1 MIVKVSVPNR
11 FQFKA
16 VPSFTAMLWQ
26 KKGEVH
32 YIGGADILPPPLES
46 KKEAEM
52 ISLLG
57 TEGEKEARSLL
68 IEHNLRLVVY
78 IAKKFDNTAVG
89 VEDLISIGTIGLIKA
104 INTFNPEKNIKL
116 ATYASRCIENEIL
129 MYLRKNRNS
138 FSDVSLNEPIAN
150 EKDGSEITLMDAIAA
165 PEQRSVCEQI
175 VLEERLK
182 QLQAFLP
189 LLDERELMIIEKRF
203 GLHGRKEQTQ
213 KEIAQELGISRS
225 YVSRIEKR
233 AFLKLYRAF
242 RRQEKNAVSR

>member
-1 MIVKVSVPNR
+1 MFAWLIELLSHMSYFTGYIR
-11 FQFKA
+11 SQ
-16 VPSFTAMLWQ
+16 SFARPLSREDEERCLAALQ
-26 KKGEVH
+26 KGDA
-32 YIGGADILPPPLES
+32 Y
-46 KKEAEM
+46 
-52 ISLLG
+52 
-57 TEGEKEARSLL
+57 ARDQL
-68 IEHNLRLVVY
+68 IEHNLRLVAHIV
-78 IAKKFDNTAVG
+78 KKYDIRRTQTD
-89 VEDLISIGTIGLIKA
+89 DLISIGTIGLIKA
-104 INTFNPEKNIKL
+104 VDTFAPEKGKKL
-116 ATYASRCIENEIL
+116 TTYASRCIENEIL

-242 RRQEKNAVSR
+242 RRQEKNAVS

>member
-1 MIVKVSVPNR
+1 MEILTHMFYFTGYIRS
-11 FQFKA
+11 Q
-16 VPSFTAMLWQ
+16 SFARPLSREDEERCLAALQ
-26 KKGEVH
+26 KGDA
-32 YIGGADILPPPLES
+32 Y
-46 KKEAEM
+46 
-52 ISLLG
+52 
-57 TEGEKEARSLL
+57 ARDQL
-68 IEHNLRLVVY
+68 IEHNLRLVAHIV
-78 IAKKFDNTAVG
+78 KKYDIRRTQTD
-89 VEDLISIGTIGLIKA
+89 DLISIGTIGLIKA
-104 INTFNPEKNIKL
+104 VDTFAPEKGKKL

-189 LLDERELMIIEKRF
+189 LLDERELLIIEKRF

>member
-1 MIVKVSVPNR
+1 MEILTHMFYFTGYIRS
-11 FQFKA
+11 Q
-16 VPSFTAMLWQ
+16 SFARPLSREDEERCLAALQ
-26 KKGEVH
+26 KGDA
-32 YIGGADILPPPLES
+32 Y
-46 KKEAEM
+46 
-52 ISLLG
+52 
-57 TEGEKEARSLL
+57 ARDQL
-68 IEHNLRLVVY
+68 IEHNLRLVAHIV
-78 IAKKFDNTAVG
+78 KKYDIRRTQTD
-89 VEDLISIGTIGLIKA
+89 DLISIGTIGRIKA
-104 INTFNPEKNIKL
+104 VDTVAPAKGTKL
-116 ATYASRCIENEIL
+116 TTYASRCIENEIL

-242 RRQEKNAVSR
+242 RRQEKNVVSR

>member
-1 MIVKVSVPNR
+1 MFAWLMEILTHMFYFTGYIRS
-11 FQFKA
+11 Q
-16 VPSFTAMLWQ
+16 SFARPLSREDEERCLAALQ
-26 KKGEVH
+26 KGDA
-32 YIGGADILPPPLES
+32 Y
-46 KKEAEM
+46 
-52 ISLLG
+52 
-57 TEGEKEARSLL
+57 ARDQL
-68 IEHNLRLVVY
+68 IEHNLRLVAHIV
-78 IAKKFDNTAVG
+78 KKYDIRRTQTD
-89 VEDLISIGTIGLIKA
+89 DLISIGTIGLIKA
-104 INTFNPEKNIKL
+104 VDTFAPEKGKKL
-116 ATYASRCIENEIL
+116 TTYASRCIENESR

>member
-1 MIVKVSVPNR
+1 MFAWLMEILTHMFYFTGYIRS
-11 FQFKA
+11 Q
-16 VPSFTAMLWQ
+16 SFARPLSREDEERCLAALQ
-26 KKGEVH
+26 KGDA
-32 YIGGADILPPPLES
+32 Y
-46 KKEAEM
+46 
-52 ISLLG
+52 
-57 TEGEKEARSLL
+57 ARDQL
-68 IEHNLRLVVY
+68 IEHNLRLVAHIV
-78 IAKKFDNTAVG
+78 KKYDIRRTQTD
-89 VEDLISIGTIGLIKA
+89 DLISIGTIGLIKA
-104 INTFNPEKNIKL
+104 VDTFAPEKGKKL
-116 ATYASRCIENEIL
+116 TTYASRYIENEIL

>member
-1 MIVKVSVPNR
+1 
-11 FQFKA
+11 
-16 VPSFTAMLWQ
+16 
-26 KKGEVH
+26 
-32 YIGGADILPPPLES
+32 
-46 KKEAEM
+46 
-52 ISLLG
+52 
-57 TEGEKEARSLL
+57 
-68 IEHNLRLVVY
+68 
-78 IAKKFDNTAVG
+78 
-89 VEDLISIGTIGLIKA
+89 
-104 INTFNPEKNIKL
+104 
-116 ATYASRCIENEIL
+116 ASRCIENEIL